1 LAGNASRF
9 RAGWWVLPLVVPIVV
24 ALDRYTK
31 SWVVSNLGLYES
43 WKPIPALGKV
53 LEIHYI
59 TNTGVAFGLF
69 QGGGF
74 IFKLLPIVI
83 SSVILYYYMT
93 LPAGQWLIRLA
104 LGLQMAGA
112 LGNLIDRLFIGHVID
127 FIHVPYWPVFN
138 VADSAI
144 TTGTVL
150 LVLLLLREEWRER
163 KAAQQVSEGTE
174 GVGESAPSR

>member
-1 LAGNASRF
+1 MGDKGSRF
-9 RAGWWVLPLVVPIVV
+9 KRGWWVLPLVVPVVV
-24 ALDRYTK
+24 ALDQMTK
-31 SWVVSNLGLYES
+31 YLVVSGLGLYES
-43 WKPIPALGKV
+43 WVPIPALAGV

-69 QGGGF
+69 QRGGF
-74 IFKLLPIVI
+74 IFKILPILI
-83 SSVILYYYMT
+83 SAVILYYYMT
-93 LPAGQWLIRLA
+93 LSAGQWLIRLA

-112 LGNLIDRLFIGHVID
+112 LGNLIDRLRIGHVID

-138 VADSAI
+138 VADSAV

-163 KAAQQVSEGTE
+163 RAAEAAE
-174 GVGESAPSR
+174 GVGESAPSG

>member
-1 LAGNASRF
+1 M
-9 RAGWWVLPLVVPIVV
+9 LPLVVPLVV
-24 ALDRYTK
+24 ALDQVTK
-31 SWVVSNLGLYES
+31 YLVVSRLGLYES
-43 WKPIPALGKV
+43 WAPIPALAGV

-69 QGGGF
+69 QRGGF
-74 IFKLLPIVI
+74 IFKLLPILI
-83 SSVILYYYMT
+83 SAVILYYYMN
-93 LPAGQWLIRLA
+93 LSAGQWLIRLA

-112 LGNLIDRLFIGHVID
+112 LGNLIDRLRIGHVID

-138 VADSAI
+138 VADSAV

-163 KAAQQVSEGTE
+163 RAAEAAG
-174 GVGESAPSR
+174 GVGESAPSG